1 MPEGLMSHKSDS
13 LFCANVR
20 AGLILLPLG
29 LIGGLVMSLW
39 SFHPIVKGMWAYDDL
54 PRRLLRL
61 GHIAAVML
69 PLINIVVGPYVRGR
83 LASHLLI
90 WGAVG
95 LPLAL
100 AAEAFVPALR
110 PLHPSGL
117 PAIAFTLGTL
127 RVAADAIFATRSCHS
142 AYKIICRASRGS
154 SPSPLRRP
162 AASAASSAIRIRSAP
177 PSSLATPPPSSTG

>member
-1 MPEGLMSHKSDS
+1 MK
-13 LFCANVR
+13 NVR

-29 LIGGLVMSLW
+29 LLAGMAMSLYA
-39 SFHPIVKGMWAYDDL
+39 FHPIVQPPNGLASYDDL

-69 PLINIVVGPYVRGR
+69 PLINIVVGPWVDR
-83 LASHLLI
+83 LAPKSAPWLI

-100 AAEAFVPALR
+100 WAEALVPALR

-117 PAIAFTLGTL
+117 PAFAFTAGTL
-127 RVAADAIFATRSCHS
+127 ILGIQAWLADFSLEPDPVPAESREPLARATR
-142 AYKIICRASRGS
+142 
-154 SPSPLRRP
+154 
-162 AASAASSAIRIRSAP
+162 
-177 PSSLATPPPSSTG
+177 